1 MKERDYQERKVRFG
15 LEWRGALKL
24 RKKQIEEGGLINSKG
39 CGNGMR
45 KMHWLNI
52 WNNKF
57 IYLIKKKKV
66 SSVLLKGVLV
76 QKKELLEVNN
86 E

>member
-1 MKERDYQERKVRFG
+1 MWKWNEKDALIKYMKNE
-15 LEWRGALKL
+15 
-24 RKKQIEEGGLINSKG
+24 
-39 CGNGMR
+39 
-45 KMHWLNI
+45 
-52 WNNKF
+52 NNKF